1 MAYFYGIRGVPFTW
15 LTSYLA
21 RREQYDMVYD
31 HYDVSSINNVV
42 FEFPQDSLLWL
53 SPGGSLLFS
62 SSSHLS
68 LILFA
73 YDTNIFVRH

>member
-21 RREQYDMVYD
+21 HREQYDMVYRHD
-31 HYDVSSINNVV
+31 DVSSINNVV

-53 SPGGSLLFS
+53 SPLF
-62 SSSHLS
+62 
-68 LILFA
+68 LFKSPFI
-73 YDTNIFVRH
+73 NPLCI